1 MKSNLTNL
9 NFAILGLLLE
19 KSLSGYQIRKI
30 FESSAMGIFS
40 DSPGSIYP
48 ALKKL
53 IKKGYIIQSKKGSK
67 KIISISES
75 GKEELKK
82 WVLQPLKPDDVS
94 KKMEVQLLKYV
105 FSESLISKS
114 QKNKFLATLS
124 VALDS
129 YLENLNSFLKKESD
143 RMTKHGKHA
152 FQLGISTT
160 QLQLHWVKKTIQNLD
175 KITV

>member
-1 MKSNLTNL
+1 MKSNLTDL

-19 KSLSGYQIRKI
+19 KPLSGYQVRKI

-53 IKKGYIIQSKKGSK
+53 IKTGHISQTKNGSK
-67 KIISISES
+67 KIISISTS
-75 GKEELKK
+75 GREELKK
-82 WVLQPLKPDDVS
+82 WVLQPLKPVDVS

-105 FSESLISKS
+105 FSEKLISKS
-114 QKNKFLATLS
+114 QKNKVLVKLS
-124 VALDS
+124 VELES
-129 YLENLNSFLKKESD
+129 YLEKLNSFLKKESD
-143 RMTKHGKHA
+143 SMTKQGKQA

-160 QLQLHWVKKTIQNLD
+160 QLQLNWVKRTIKDLD
-175 KITV
+175 NTTL